1 MPKSRYIIILIAFCN
16 LSAVSRLKAQTELIK
31 NGDFEYYINC
41 PEDFVHYKAGVEELI
56 PGWFIVNQSTPDY
69 FNRCSKND
77 QVGVPLNFAGLREP
91 HSGNGYAGMILRAD
105 TTNYPF
111 SRAYTEH
118 LQTIIREPLKRNH
131 LYCLTFYYVLAH
143 KSGIASNGLGI
154 YLSKERPVFEEGAER
169 FMFIPQLHLSND
181 TILSNQENWQL
192 FSGYFRASGEE
203 HYLTIGNF
211 MDYSEAR
218 YIRLIEN
225 ATQTI
230 HTFAYYLFDDISLKE
245 VINPQECQCNVI
257 MNQIDSF
264 PQIEF
269 ADPEETAFINEIE
282 VGNVLVLRNIYFDFD
297 KSELLPESNEELD
310 RIYTILMQFPNMEI
324 EIIGH
329 TDNQGSDNYNK
340 ILSEARAKAVLEYL
354 YIKGIALSRMSYV
367 GLGSRFPLADNNLAE
382 GRQMN
387 RRVEIKILKK

>member
-1 MPKSRYIIILIAFCN
+1 M
-16 LSAVSRLKAQTELIK
+16 LKKAHKAIFLLQCCIFAAHTLTAQTELIR
-31 NGDFEYYINC
+31 NGDFEYYLNC
-41 PEDFVHYKAGVEELI
+41 PEDFVHYKAGVEELL

-69 FNRCSKND
+69 FNRCSNND
-77 QVGVPLNFAGLREP
+77 QVSVPMNFAGLREP
-91 HSGNGYAGMILRAD
+91 HSGNGYIGMILRAD
-105 TTNYPF
+105 TSTYPF

-118 LQTIIREPLKRNH
+118 LQTVIREPLKRNH
-131 LYCLTFYYVLAH
+131 LYCLKFYYVLAH
-143 KSGIASNGLGI
+143 KSGIASNGLGV

-169 FMFIPQLHLSND
+169 FMFKPQMHLGND
-181 TILSNQENWQL
+181 SILSYQENWLL
-192 FSGYFRASGEE
+192 FSGVFRASGEE

-211 MDYSEAR
+211 MDYSDSR

-225 ATQTI
+225 PTQTI

-245 VINPQECQCNVI
+245 VTNPLDCPCNVV

-264 PQIEF
+264 PQIEYS
-269 ADPEETAFINEIE
+269 DPEETTFLNEIE
-282 VGNVLVLRNIYFDFD
+282 VGNVIVLRNIYFDFD
-297 KSELLPESNEELD
+297 KSELLQESNEELN
-310 RIYTILMQFPNMEI
+310 RIYSILVQFPNMEI

-367 GLGSRFPLADNNLAE
+367 GLGSKYPIADNNLAE